1 MIELIGATYII
12 PSKNSIE
19 VALLNL
25 IVDDGVANRGHR
37 RALFSKEYKYIGMQ
51 FFEREDKIYS
61 VISMSQSNL

>member
-1 MIELIGATYII
+1 MDRVQRYCKKRRGNMIELIGATYII

-37 RALFSKEYKYIGMQ
+37 RALFSKEYKYIGM
-51 FFEREDKIYS
+51 
-61 VISMSQSNL
+61 

>member
-37 RALFSKEYKYIGMQ
+37 RALFSKEYKYIGM
-51 FFEREDKIYS
+51 
-61 VISMSQSNL
+61 